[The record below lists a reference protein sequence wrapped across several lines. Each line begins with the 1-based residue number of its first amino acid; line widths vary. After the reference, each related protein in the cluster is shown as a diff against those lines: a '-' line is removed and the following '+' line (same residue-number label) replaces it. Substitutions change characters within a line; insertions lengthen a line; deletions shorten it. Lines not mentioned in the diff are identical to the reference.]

1 MQNDYAGLNLK
12 GKRAFISGGT
22 RGLGLEIVKSFIKAG
37 ADVSFCGRNS
47 LEVIRIESEL
57 KSSSY
62 SMDRQEIIGVTADI
76 SNANQIKTL
85 KNEISN
91 KLGDI
96 DILVCNAGVLG
107 PINPFLGINL
117 REWVSAF
124 NINLLGTIFLT
135 HEFLPTMVKMG
146 KGKIIQLSGGG
157 ATNPL
162 PGLSSYAASK
172 AGVIRFIETLAEE
185 YKDSGVDINAVAPGM
200 LKTKMLNQ
208 MLEAGPDLIG
218 HKLFKKSVAKAE
230 DDSDSTEK
238 ACQLINFLASENSNG
253 ITGKL
258 ISAEWD
264 NWIAWPRHI
273 KELRESDLYT
283 LRRITGRERG
293 QTWGDF

>member
-107 PINPFLGINL
+107 PINP
-117 REWVSAF
+117 
-124 NINLLGTIFLT
+124 
-135 HEFLPTMVKMG
+135 
-146 KGKIIQLSGGG
+146 
-157 ATNPL
+157 
-162 PGLSSYAASK
+162 
-172 AGVIRFIETLAEE
+172 
-185 YKDSGVDINAVAPGM
+185 
-200 LKTKMLNQ
+200 
-208 MLEAGPDLIG
+208 LI
-218 HKLFKKSVAKAE
+218 
-230 DDSDSTEK
+230 
-238 ACQLINFLASENSNG
+238 
-253 ITGKL
+253 
-258 ISAEWD
+258 
-264 NWIAWPRHI
+264 
-273 KELRESDLYT
+273 
-283 LRRITGRERG
+283 
-293 QTWGDF
+293 